1 MSDVLQKE
9 DSIKELD
16 CASTKP
22 EVAIYSAQMG
32 ESAPVK
38 LGKAF
43 RVGSKATAY
52 VTSFPRTWE
61 FNVPH
66 VDVLVKIGESQV
78 AHILMTKDA
87 FDALNEGQPVT
98 FNNFKK

>member
-1 MSDVLQKE
+1 MSDVLEKQSVSE
-9 DSIKELD
+9 SDFNGS
-16 CASTKP
+16 KP
-22 EVAIYSAQMG
+22 PVAIYSAQMG
-32 ESAPVK
+32 ESVSVK

-43 RVGSKATAY
+43 RVGSKATAN
-52 VTSFPRTWE
+52 VTNFPRTWE

-66 VDVLVKIGESQV
+66 VDVLVKIGESQL
-78 AHILMTKDA
+78 AHILMTKEA